1 MSLSNLVRSA
11 KKGIVI
17 GLASAAIYA
26 GSLGLIQPTYAQ
38 NRADAFAQERTEI
51 TLPEK
56 LTQEGDEFY
65 KDPHKE
71 FEFYRNTYRSLAR
84 DGVIDG
90 NDVESLEFVLNKTL
104 EEINGKIYNQ
114 HGGLKES
121 IPTGIETKAY
131 LKFIGEMKK
140 DLGELKTHLERKEKW
155 SNSNAAQGK
164 FWNYGSGLC
173 FYSGSNDNGNTENA
187 VNYIGGQRGLPKTFI
202 DNPVYKIHDELLLGG
217 EGFKTP
223 EVKKPSDEIPA
234 KTRFNYWLGLLGGL
248 AIPGL
253 SILGSSKLRR
263 REFDGGDIAYSIMNP
278 ALSWV
283 VLDSIHPVIFPIR
296 LLAFPVIYETAKW
309 IKSKVQT
316 NPSGAG
322 NAAKTGNK
330 ENNPQ
335 NEKEGSVQAEMPD
348 LPTDFID
355 PWSVDLKGKKGDN

>member
-38 NRADAFAQERTEI
+38 NRADAFVQERTEI

-71 FEFYRNTYRSLAR
+71 FEFYRNTYRSLAK
-84 DGVIDG
+84 DGVIDS
-90 NDVESLEFVLNKTL
+90 NDIESLEFVLNKTL
-104 EEINGKIYNQ
+104 GEINGKIYNQ
-114 HGGLKES
+114 HGVLKDS
-121 IPTGIETKAY
+121 IPSGIETKAY
-131 LKFIGEMKK
+131 LKFLAVMQK
-140 DLGELKTHLERKEKW
+140 DLDELRVHLRRKEKW
-155 SNSNAAQGK
+155 SNTDAVQGK
-164 FWNYGSGLC
+164 FWHYGSGLG
-173 FYSGSNDNGNTENA
+173 FYSGHNDNGNTGMA
-187 VNYIGGQRGLPKTFI
+187 VNFMLGHRGLPDIFI
-202 DNPVYKIHDELLLGG
+202 ENPVYKTNDELLLGG
-217 EGFKTP
+217 EGFKSPTTP
-223 EVKKPSDEIPA
+223 SLSDEIPA

-253 SILGSSKLRR
+253 SILGSSKLRKR
-263 REFDGGDIAYSIMNP
+263 KFDGGDIAYSIVNP
-278 ALSWV
+278 ALSWA
-283 VLDSIHPVIFPIR
+283 VLDSIHPVVFPIR
-296 LLAFPVIYETAKW
+296 LLAFPAIYETARW

-316 NPSGAG
+316 NSNGTG
-322 NAAKTGNK
+322 NATKTGNK

-335 NEKEGSVQAEMPD
+335 NEKKESTQAEMPD

-355 PWSVDLKGKKGDN
+355 PWSVDLRGKEGGN